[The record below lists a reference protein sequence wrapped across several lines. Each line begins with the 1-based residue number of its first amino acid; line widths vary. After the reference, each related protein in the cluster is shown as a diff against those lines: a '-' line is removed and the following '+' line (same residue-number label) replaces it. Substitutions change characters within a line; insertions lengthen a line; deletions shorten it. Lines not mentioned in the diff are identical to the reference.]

1 MRRRNLMIGLGV
13 LATGS
18 GAAALTGA
26 TLSNTVSPSADFRV
40 NVDTPDLEVVR
51 GPAFGNSDQ
60 TVTITDNQ
68 NVVDDATATYF
79 DGGSPEE
86 SSGAGASSALDN
98 ADGFAAAATTG
109 TNGDLNFG
117 ITIPFDKIPA
127 IGPET
132 SVGQEVEFV
141 FPNLLQ
147 INNRGFF
154 TGDVIGDGNNPTGV
168 GIRYDSGDGNSANTA
183 SSENGYVT
191 VDSTAIDGDGSTVTE
206 DGSGDSLSFD
216 NVASIFNFIA
226 RTDGD
231 NGDINDTKISSAG
244 GTSTDAG
251 NSNQKPTSGLEI
263 PNDTGMPIDLHVSIT
278 PTLGDDLVETFKNT
292 AVLESGGQVRLI
304 DEIFVSVMDS
314 QADDVINNFEPAA
327 SEDQILL
334 S

>member
-1 MRRRNLMIGLGV
+1 MIGLGV

-51 GPAFGNSDQ
+51 GPAFDTSDQ
-60 TVTITDNQ
+60 TVTVTDNEG
-68 NVVDDATATYF
+68 VVSDATATYF
-79 DGGSPEE
+79 HGGSPDE
-86 SSGAGASSALDN
+86 SAGLGAAEALGD

-141 FPNLLQ
+141 FPDLLQ

-154 TGDVIGDGNNPTGV
+154 TGDVVGDGNNPTGV
-168 GIRYDSGDGNSANTA
+168 GIRYDSGDGDSA
-183 SSENGYVT
+183 SVPGNGYVT
-191 VDSTAIDGDGSTVTE
+191 ADSAAIDGDGNTVSEEGT
-206 DGSGDSLSFD
+206 GDSLSFD
-216 NVASIFNFIA
+216 NVASIFNFVA
-226 RTDGD
+226 KTDADGGGT
-231 NGDINDTKISSAG
+231 NSTKISSQG
-244 GTSTDAG
+244 SQSTDAG
-251 NSNQKPTSGLEI
+251 NNNQKPTSGLEI
-263 PNDTGMPIDLHVSIT
+263 PNDTGMPIDLHVNIG
-278 PTLGDDLVETFKNT
+278 PTLGDDLVETFKQST
-292 AVLESGGQVRLI
+292 VLESGGQVRLI

-314 QADDVINNFEPAA
+314 QASDVVNNFEPAA
-327 SEDQILL
+327 SDDQITL